1 MLFYITDSLIVEKR
15 DNRYPKIR
23 KAIRNLL
30 IGYSESKLML
40 LADYS
45 VLEWMLNQFEYDEDL
60 ISPLKYLYVNY
71 ATMGIPEELKFYWE
85 IRSDIASE
93 SKRENG
99 DVVIFSIS
107 YLMIQDSVSIQKCAL
122 IGEDE
127 NDCCF
132 YRYILDWYQ
141 QYNGHKINCDF
152 QNEHGG
158 GGRMEVKVADY
169 SHKYKPAFAL
179 VDTDDKYEGQIHAE
193 QTTRQKC
200 ERASRNHKCTFWL
213 EILPVH
219 EIENLIPLNYVDK
232 LNWNEANAYKKRAF
246 DYLRNNAHSEMIFK
260 YFDLKKGI
268 HFRDIQNDSRFKEF
282 AGKCFYKNPELYKI
296 QSFDEYI
303 AGMNNDD
310 DVVYPALR
318 ENLFSQVLKNMKGN
332 KSYMRDSPPELLEF
346 QNDAWLCI
354 GRKML
359 SWGCVRNSEA
369 INI

>member
-127 NDCCF
+127 NTVVSIVI
-132 YRYILDWYQ
+132 YLI
-141 QYNGHKINCDF
+141 GINNIMDIKSI
-152 QNEHGG
+152 
-158 GGRMEVKVADY
+158 V
-169 SHKYKPAFAL
+169 
-179 VDTDDKYEGQIHAE
+179 
-193 QTTRQKC
+193 
-200 ERASRNHKCTFWL
+200 
-213 EILPVH
+213 
-219 EIENLIPLNYVDK
+219 
-232 LNWNEANAYKKRAF
+232 
-246 DYLRNNAHSEMIFK
+246 IFK
-260 YFDLKKGI
+260 
-268 HFRDIQNDSRFKEF
+268 
-282 AGKCFYKNPELYKI
+282 
-296 QSFDEYI
+296 
-303 AGMNNDD
+303 MNM
-310 DVVYPALR
+310 VVV
-318 ENLFSQVLKNMKGN
+318 EEW
-332 KSYMRDSPPELLEF
+332 KS
-346 QNDAWLCI
+346 
-354 GRKML
+354 K
-359 SWGCVRNSEA
+359 
-369 INI
+369 